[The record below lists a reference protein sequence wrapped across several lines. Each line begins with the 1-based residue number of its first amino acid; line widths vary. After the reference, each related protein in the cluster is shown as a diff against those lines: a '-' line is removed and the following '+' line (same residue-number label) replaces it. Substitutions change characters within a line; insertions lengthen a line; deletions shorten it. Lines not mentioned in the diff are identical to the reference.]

1 MRFESESQRMVNVQ
15 AGSRPPAAAHAIMR
29 SMFKPFEHPGFW
41 WDANEPGTR
50 WPGTLSF
57 DPVNG
62 AVLRRTVA
70 PDIGRLFGPS
80 ASFDLIHGEAAN
92 GLAITLVN
100 CFERNHTDIFV
111 NEVITG
117 FHADSADP
125 LIASAAVVIENMG
138 EWWGP
143 GGIAHQPT
151 DRRFDLGVRYERPDA
166 VTVHDDAIIR
176 TTICSDA
183 RSSFERRRVS
193 IEEEIRIEMVAKP
206 LQPLSAFRRRAHV
219 CQDLIAVAA
228 LTLSNLDDFRIAPP
242 SPNGT
247 SKVFGHVYGVPIF
260 KNPAE
265 GWPHFLFRSTD
276 VSERLPDMFSAWFA
290 SAESLSVV
298 RSLYMSGAYGKGFIE
313 LRFLALAQ
321 AAEACHRRFYEGRD
335 FYMDAA
341 AYRDGILPKL
351 QSAIPDSLDSSHK
364 EALRSRLRFGN
375 EFSLNKRLTMLF
387 ADHAE
392 ALAVVVPSPESWIKP
407 IRDFRNGFTHHPVA
421 DDGAEKDKDK
431 ILKCIYVLR
440 ILIELCFLKAM
451 GLDADTRRQLA
462 GRCDHYRQIRERFFG
477 GS

>member
-1 MRFESESQRMVNVQ
+1 MR
-15 AGSRPPAAAHAIMR
+15 A
-29 SMFKPFEHPGFW
+29 MFKPFEHSGFW
-41 WDANEPGTR
+41 WNANDPLTR

-57 DPVNG
+57 DPVGG
-62 AVLRRTVA
+62 AVLRRTMV
-70 PDIGRLFGPS
+70 PDMARLFGGAS
-80 ASFDLIHGEAAN
+80 ATFELVHGEAAN
-92 GLAITLVN
+92 GLPITLVK
-100 CFERNHTDIFV
+100 CFERNHTDIFA

-125 LIASAAVVIENMG
+125 LIASAAVVIENLG

-143 GGIAHQPT
+143 AGIAHPPT
-151 DRRFDLGVRYERPDA
+151 DRRSDIALRYERPEP
-166 VTVHDDAIIR
+166 VTVHEDELMR
-176 TTICSDA
+176 TTICSGA
-183 RSSFERRRVS
+183 RYSLERRSVL
-193 IEEEIRIEMVAKP
+193 IEEEIRIEMTAGTPQK
-206 LQPLSAFRRRAHV
+206 LSLFRKRAHA

-242 SPNGT
+242 SPDG
-247 SKVFGHVYGVPIF
+247 KPKLFGHVYGVPIF

-276 VSERLPDMFSAWFA
+276 VADRLPDMFAAWLA
-290 SAESLSVV
+290 GAESLSVV

-335 FYMDAA
+335 FYMDAD
-341 AYRDGILPKL
+341 AYSDDILPAL
-351 QSAIPDSLDSSHK
+351 QTAIPESLDSSHR
-364 EALRSRLRFGN
+364 ESLRSRLRFGN

-387 ADHAE
+387 DDHAE
-392 ALAVVVPSPESWIKP
+392 ALAALIPSPHSWIRT

-421 DDGAEKDKDK
+421 DDGAETDNDK

-451 GLDADTRRQLA
+451 GLDADTRRLLA
-462 GRCDHYRQIRERFFG
+462 GKCEHYRQIRERFFG